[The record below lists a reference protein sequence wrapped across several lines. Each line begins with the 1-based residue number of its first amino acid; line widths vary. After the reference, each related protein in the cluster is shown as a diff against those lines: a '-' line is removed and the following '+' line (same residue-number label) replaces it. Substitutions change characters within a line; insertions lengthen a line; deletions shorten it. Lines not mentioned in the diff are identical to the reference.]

1 MKVYNNFL
9 NKKEF
14 IKFKSV
20 ILSSNFPW
28 YLNNVTKKT
37 KNKYFQMTHTFSNEK
52 EINSSFFN
60 EILPI
65 LRNLKC
71 KTLLSSKINL
81 LHKTEKIIEHDF
93 HTDYKDNKNLKTA
106 VYYINT
112 NNGYTK
118 FVNKKVKSE
127 ENKIVIFNS
136 NTLHTGTSCTNKKYR
151 ICLNINYYE

>member
-1 MKVYNNFL
+1 MKIYKNFL
-9 NKKEF
+9 DKKQF
-14 IKFKSV
+14 IRFRS
-20 ILSSNFPW
+20 ILLDNNFPW
-28 YLNNVTKKT
+28 YLNYVTLKT

-65 LRNLKC
+65 LKNLKC
-71 KTLLSSKINL
+71 RTLLSSKINL
-81 LHKTEKIIEHDF
+81 LHKTEKIIEHDL
-93 HTDYKDNKNLKTA
+93 HTDYEGKKNLKTA

-118 FVNKKVKSE
+118 FIDKKINSE
-127 ENKIVIFNS
+127 ENKMIVFES
-136 NTLHTGTSCTNKKYR
+136 NTLHTGTSCTDKKYR